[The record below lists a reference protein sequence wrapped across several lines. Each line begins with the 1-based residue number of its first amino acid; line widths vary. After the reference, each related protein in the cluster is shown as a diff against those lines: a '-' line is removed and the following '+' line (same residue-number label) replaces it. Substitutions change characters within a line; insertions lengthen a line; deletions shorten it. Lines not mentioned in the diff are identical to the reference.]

1 MKKHQNSEIK
11 LRKLTSAASLHSNFP
26 RMFKIFRPQ
35 YRLLSV
41 LELTPHWLKDHGIA
55 SLLLDVDST
64 VKQYLKP
71 APEPEVMSWL
81 EEMKQANIG
90 LCLVSN
96 GRGRRI
102 GKFAESID
110 VPFVAP
116 AMKPLAI
123 GCRKAI
129 KKMNFDPST
138 TAMVGDQ
145 IFADVVAA
153 NLMGITSILV
163 KPIRPDLE
171 PLWTRIKRP
180 LEAILLKQE

>member
-1 MKKHQNSEIK
+1 
-11 LRKLTSAASLHSNFP
+11 
-26 RMFKIFRPQ
+26 MFKIFRPN
-35 YRLLSV
+35 YRLLSI
-41 LELTPHWLKDHGIA
+41 LQLTPQWLKDHSIA

-64 VKQYLKP
+64 IKQYGSP
-71 APEPEVMSWL
+71 APVPEVLHWL
-81 EEMKQANIG
+81 EEIKQVNVG

-96 GRGRRI
+96 GRAGRI
-102 GKFAESID
+102 GKFAKSVDI
-110 VPFVAP
+110 PFVAP

-123 GCRKAI
+123 GCKKAI

-153 NLMGITSILV
+153 NLAGITSILV
-163 KPIRPDLE
+163 DPIRPDLE

-180 LEAILLKQE
+180 FEAVLLKPEDV